1 MAKSVSITI
10 RMDETLKKDFEVV
23 LDDIGL
29 SLSSAVTVFAKA
41 VSKKH
46 KIPFDLEADS
56 YDEKEILRRLDD
68 LEHGR
73 NVVYKSLED
82 LKEMEK

>member
-10 RMDETLKKDFEVV
+10 RMDETLKKDFEKV

-41 VSKKH
+41 VSRKH

-56 YDEKEILRRLDD
+56 EKEILRRLDD

-73 NVVYKSLED
+73 NVVYKSLGD

>member
-1 MAKSVSITI
+1 MSKSVSITI
-10 RMDETLKKDFEVV
+10 RMDETLKKDFEAV

-46 KIPFDLEADS
+46 RIPFDLEADS
-56 YDEKEILRRLDD
+56 YDEKEILHLFLAQSFNPSPLTAFASKKD
-68 LEHGR
+68 
-73 NVVYKSLED
+73 
-82 LKEMEK
+82 